1 MLKKK
6 TFHTAAVLPAIA
18 FGATISLTA
27 EVAADGHSPIVVTAT
42 RTAQTA
48 DETIAPVTV
57 ITRQDIENST
67 SRSVPDL
74 IRATAGVDLSTN
86 GPYGKTSGVF
96 LRGTATDHV
105 LVLIDGV
112 KLYSATLGTTQ
123 IELLPLEQID
133 RIEILR
139 GPRASLYGAEALG
152 GVIQIFTRDGGKD
165 NVIDLGIG
173 AGSDSTKEASVGFS
187 GGSGDSRFSIR
198 ASGFDTDGVDVLD
211 GAQLD
216 EDGFDRASLQLSFD
230 HDISNTANIG
240 LNVLRSSGSNEY
252 DNAFD
257 TPDADNRTEYTQQV
271 IALKGGFSF
280 SDNWAS
286 SVQLSRSSDET
297 EDFRNDI
304 FSNMFETDRTAL
316 SWQNDHQIGDAALF
330 TWGIDYSDD
339 KVDSSTNYDEASRD
353 NVGLYAQYQRDMGD
367 HGIVVALRSD
377 DNEQFGSFT
386 TGNVDYRYALNKNLR
401 LTAGL
406 GRAFKA
412 PSFNELYFPG
422 FGNAALEVEESES
435 FEIGL
440 QGDHANGSFGVRL
453 FKTEIDNLIGFDLA
467 TFLPANIDS
476 ASIKGLEAS
485 YSTSV
490 AGWGVRAA
498 LTLLDP
504 EDESTGKTLRR
515 RAKTSLR
522 VDANR
527 NFGNWDLGGSLIY
540 QGRRYEDS
548 ANTQPMDSYAIV
560 NLQGK
565 YRFNDNLSLTA
576 TAENLF
582 DKEYETA
589 IGYKEKGRSFYLRL
603 KYNMPLK

>member
-1 MLKKK
+1 MLKNKIK
-6 TFHTAAVLPAIA
+6 PTERAVSVFAALVSA
-18 FGATISLTA
+18 G
-27 EVAADGHSPIVVTAT
+27 VASVAVADDHSPIVVTAT
-42 RTAQTA
+42 RTAQSA
-48 DETIAPVTV
+48 DATIAPVTV

-67 SRSVPDL
+67 ARSVPDI

-96 LRGTATDHV
+96 LRGTSTDHV
-105 LVLIDGV
+105 LILIDGV

-123 IELLPLEQID
+123 IERLPLEQID

-152 GVIQIFTRDGGKD
+152 GVIQIFTRSGGKD
-165 NVIDLGIG
+165 KVVDLSIG
-173 AGSDSTKEASVGFS
+173 GGSDSTKEASIGFS

-216 EDGFDRASLQLSFD
+216 DDGFDRTSLLMSFD
-230 HDISNTANIG
+230 HDISSTANVG
-240 LNVLRSSGSNEY
+240 VDVLRTSGSTDY

-257 TPDADNRTEYTQQV
+257 TPDADNRSDYTQQI
-271 IALKGGFSF
+271 IALTGGFSL

-286 SVQLSRSSDET
+286 TLKLSQSSDEA
-297 EDFRNDI
+297 EDYRNDV
-304 FSNMFETDRTAL
+304 FSSKFETDRTEL

-330 TWGIDYSDD
+330 TWGVDYSDD
-339 KVDSSTNYDEASRD
+339 EVDSSTEYDESSRD
-353 NVGLYAQYQRDMGD
+353 NLGLYAQYQREMGD
-367 HGIVVALRSD
+367 HGLVVALRSD
-377 DNEQFGSFT
+377 DNEQFGTFT
-386 TGNVDYRYALNKNLR
+386 TGNVDYRYAINSKLR

-422 FGNAALEVEESES
+422 FGNADLEVEESES

-440 QGDHANGSFGVRL
+440 QGDLANGSFGVRL
-453 FKTEIDNLIGFDLA
+453 FKTEIDNLIGFDLV
-467 TFLPANIDS
+467 TFLPANIDE
-476 ASIKGLEAS
+476 ASIDGLEAT
-485 YSTSV
+485 YSTSF

-504 EDESTGKTLRR
+504 EDKSTGKTLRR
-515 RAKTSLR
+515 RSKTSLR
-522 VDANR
+522 IDANR
-527 NFGNWDLGGSLIY
+527 NFGDWDLGGSIIY

-548 ANTQPMDSYAIV
+548 ANTQPMDSYTVV

-603 KYNMPLK
+603 KYEMPLK